1 MKVIALTGSENT
13 GKSHT
18 INITY
23 CFLLGNSYVQI
34 PGHFRILGKP
44 DFEDVFDILQKD
56 GKKVGIIGMGDY
68 IKGDGSLKK
77 LLAEMQGHGCDFV
90 ICACRDNPKIEA
102 AVRAYPS
109 HIFVAKTPSTGRE
122 NDRIVNTQDAIS
134 LITHL

>member
-1 MKVIALTGSENT
+1 MKIIALLGSQNS

-18 INITY
+18 VNIAY
-23 CFLLGNSYVQI
+23 CFLLRDGYTQV
-34 PGHFRILGKP
+34 PGHFRILG
-44 DFEDVFDILQKD
+44 DAVFEDVFDVLKKG

-68 IKGDGSLKK
+68 IIGADSLKN
-77 LLAEMQGHGCDFV
+77 LLAEMQDHGCEFV